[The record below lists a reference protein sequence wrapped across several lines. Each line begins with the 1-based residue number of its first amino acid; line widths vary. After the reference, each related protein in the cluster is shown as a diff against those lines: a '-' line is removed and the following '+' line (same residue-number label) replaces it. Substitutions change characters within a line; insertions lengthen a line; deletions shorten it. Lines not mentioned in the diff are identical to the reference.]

1 MYSEIVLVIFIF
13 IESIECSNEVQ
24 TSSGIVRG
32 LTIEVLNTTVD
43 QYLGIPYAKP
53 PIGSLRFARPQ
64 PIINGSKV
72 GNKFICDDLIS

>member
-1 MYSEIVLVIFIF
+1 MYFKIFLVIYFS
-13 IESIECSNEVQ
+13 IESIVCSNEVQ

-64 PIINGSKV
+64 PIVNGSKV
-72 GNKFICDDLIS
+72 SYKFICDD

>member
-1 MYSEIVLVIFIF
+1 MYFKIVLVIFIL
-13 IESIECSNEVQ
+13 IKSIVCSNEVQ

-43 QYLGIPYAKP
+43 QYLGIPYAEP

-64 PIINGSKV
+64 PIVNGSKV
-72 GNKFICDDLIS
+72 SYIFATIK